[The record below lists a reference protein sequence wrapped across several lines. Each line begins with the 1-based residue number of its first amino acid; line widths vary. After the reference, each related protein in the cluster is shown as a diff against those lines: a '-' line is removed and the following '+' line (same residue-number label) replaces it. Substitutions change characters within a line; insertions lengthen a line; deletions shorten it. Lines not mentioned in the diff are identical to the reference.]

1 MSTIA
6 TLTIEMAANIARLQT
21 DMDQAKRV
29 VNDSMKSIEQAVGM
43 AKTAFVAFAG
53 ISSVDAFV
61 GMVRGSIEAAAKLHD
76 LAAQTGAT
84 VEALSA
90 MGAVG
95 KTSDTSLET
104 ISAAMNKLAKNM
116 AGATED
122 TKGAGKALEAIGI
135 DFATFKALSPDE
147 QMQAVAKAMD
157 NFADGS
163 GKSAVAMALYGKEGA
178 KLIPFLKDLAEVG
191 ELHAKV
197 TADQAAMADNFSDN
211 LVKLQASGE
220 GWKKELTMGMLPALN
235 EAGQAVLDVMNGTGG
250 LREAVRELSRDGTIA
265 EWTRTGITALTYLI
279 DVIEA
284 LWRVIQRLYLE
295 TKADFEQMGALFT
308 GVGKAFSLAA
318 NGDFMGA
325 MGAMAAG
332 MDKAK
337 EVAVKAHDD
346 IETAWQKQLLGESIR
361 TRMAEIQGLGTASEV
376 AKPKLDFTNV
386 MNNNKEAADKQAKA
400 YTDLVASINEK
411 IAAAKL
417 ETEVGGKLTEA
428 QKLQLEID
436 KQVEKGTISLKDA
449 TSDNTRAL
457 LAQLTAAEQAKAVQ
471 EDLRKASEE
480 AWKEYLKN
488 TDALQKNVQAIE
500 DKVRKQLEEN
510 DAIGKTKA
518 ELLQLEIARLKDE
531 AATLSQIVQQ
541 EEYLGLCTRETVA
554 HQDTLSALQKLIE
567 AKEQGV
573 HLQAAK
579 EAADAWEKTAKTIE
593 TSLTDALMRGFE
605 SGKSFGQNLRDTL
618 YNLFNTLI
626 LRPIIQPIAQGASS
640 AVLGAVGMGASGAA
654 AAATPGS
661 LASLVGGATGFL
673 GGGLKAGISG
683 IFGEAGV
690 SGTMDAGIIALQS
703 GNISGGLGT
712 LAGGAAGI
720 LGTAA
725 AGIGLGS
732 LIAGDKSVGGLNGA
746 ASSAIGTA
754 IGAAIAG
761 PIGAVLGGALG
772 GVFNAA
778 FGMGDKETTSK
789 GVTGTI
795 GGGAVTGQL
804 YANWKQDGGWFRSDK
819 SGVDYTALTA
829 DLKSAM
835 DSGALAILE
844 STKVYADALG
854 IPAQQLATITTSFT
868 TQLTG
873 DAEKDKQAILDALGQ
888 YQSALTARFQDA
900 LTPFQKAGETLI
912 QTMQRLTLIQTV
924 SESLNS
930 LGGAFGVFAH
940 ASVDARES
948 IIGLTGGIDAL
959 IQKANGFV
967 SNYYTQN
974 EQGGLTAK
982 AVEQGLQAAGFTAEQ
997 ISALSSRDDYR
1008 ALLEGLDVNT
1018 ATGQQQFAALLNLQD
1033 KFAAVSTLMSDQKLT
1048 LDELAKQAPTVAALD
1063 KLFTPT
1069 QSTAQATQ
1077 NVADGVTTSNA
1088 LLGQIATKLDAISAA
1103 SDAAVAAANS
1113 AAAAAADAAGA
1124 ASSAAS
1130 AASSAASSA
1139 SLAAAAPTYSYD
1151 IGGGGG

>member
-29 VNDSMKSIEQAVGM
+29 VNDSMKSIEQAVGL

-61 GMVRGSIEAAAKLHD
+61 GMVRGSIEATAKLHD

-90 MGAVG
+90 LGSIG

-135 DFATFKALSPDE
+135 DFATFKALSPED

-157 NFADGS
+157 QFADGS

-197 TADQAAMADNFSDN
+197 TAQQAAMADNFSDN
-211 LVKLQASGE
+211 LVKLKASGE
-220 GWKKELTMGMLPALN
+220 GWKKELSLGMLPALN
-235 EAGQAVLDVMNGTGG
+235 EGAQALLDMTNGTGG
-250 LREAVRELSRDGTIA
+250 LRETIKQLAADGTI
-265 EWTRTGITALTYLI
+265 EKWTRSAIIGLSYLLDAVQVLVRAFNTLIIVLGSALLATIL
-279 DVIEA
+279 A
-284 LWRVIQRLYLE
+284 MQG
-295 TKADFEQMGALFT
+295 KFE
-308 GVGKAFSLAA
+308 
-318 NGDFMGA
+318 
-325 MGAMAAG
+325 AAG
-332 MDKAK
+332 NALKTVGA
-337 EVAVKAHDD
+337 EVAEQWSDQTLGQKFRARLEEVK
-346 IETAWQKQLLGESIR
+346 
-361 TRMAEIQGLGTASEV
+361 GLGTTSEE

-386 MNNNKEAADKQAKA
+386 MAKNKEGADKQTKA
-400 YTDLVASINEK
+400 YADLLASIREK
-411 IAAAKL
+411 IAATSL
-417 ETEVGGKLTEA
+417 ETETGGKLTEA
-428 QKLQLEID
+428 QKLQLDIN
-436 KQVEKGTISLKDA
+436 KQVEKGTITLKDA
-449 TSDNTRAL
+449 TSDNTKAL
-457 LAQLTAAEQAKAVQ
+457 LAQLTAAENAKAVQ
-471 EDLRKASEE
+471 EDLRKINEE
-480 AWKEYLKN
+480 VWKEYLKS
-488 TDALQKNVQAIE
+488 TDALQKNALAIE

-531 AATLSQIVQQ
+531 AATLGQIVQQ

-554 HQDTLSALQKLIE
+554 HQDTLAALNKLIE

-605 SGKSFGQNLRDTL
+605 SGKSFGANLRDTL
-618 YNLFNTLI
+618 YNMFKTLI

-640 AVLGAVGMGASGAA
+640 ALLGAVGMGASGAA
-654 AAATPGS
+654 SAATPGS

-673 GGGLKAGISG
+673 GGGLKAGFSG

-690 SGTMDAGIIALQS
+690 SGTMDAGMIALQG
-703 GNISGGLGT
+703 GNISGGIGT

-732 LIAGDKSVGGLNGA
+732 LIAGDKSVGGLNGT

-754 IGAAIAG
+754 IGAAVAG
-761 PIGAVLGGALG
+761 PLGAVLGGALG
-772 GVFNAA
+772 GIFNAA
-778 FGMGDKETTSK
+778 FGMGDKN
-789 GVTGTI
+789 VTGKGITGSI
-795 GGGAVTGQL
+795 GGGSVTGQL
-804 YANWKQDGGWFRSDK
+804 YSNWHQDGGWFRSDK
-819 SGVDYTALTA
+819 NGTDYAALTS

-835 DSGALAILE
+835 DSGATAILE
-844 STKVYADALG
+844 STKAYAAALG
-854 IPAQQLATITTSFT
+854 MPADQLATITTTFT
-868 TQLTG
+868 ETLTG
-873 DAEKDKQAILDALGQ
+873 DAEKDKQTILDTLDK
-888 YQSALTARFQDA
+888 YQTALTARFQDV

-930 LGGAFGVFAH
+930 LGGAFGNFAH
-940 ASVDARES
+940 ATVDARES
-948 IIGLTGGIDAL
+948 IITLTGGIDAL

-967 SNYYTQN
+967 SNYYSQN

-982 AVEQGLQAAGFTAEQ
+982 AVEQGLLAAGFTPDQ
-997 ISALSSRDDYR
+997 INALSSRADYR
-1008 ALLEGLDVNT
+1008 ALLEGVNVNT
-1018 ATGQQQFAALLNLQD
+1018 DTGQKQFAALLNLQD
-1033 KFAAVSTLMSDQKLT
+1033 KFASVSGLLGDQKLT
-1048 LDELAKQAPTVAALD
+1048 LEELTKQAPTVAALD

-1069 QSTAQATQ
+1069 QDTAQATQ
-1077 NVADGVTTSNA
+1077 NVADGISTSNT
-1088 LLGQIATKLDAISAA
+1088 LLNSISTKLDAISAA
-1103 SDAAVAAANS
+1103 SDAAVVAANS
-1113 AAAAAADAAGA
+1113 AASAAA
-1124 ASSAAS
+1124 SAAS

-1139 SLAAAAPTYSYD
+1139 SLAASAPSYKYD
-1151 IGGGGG
+1151 IGGG